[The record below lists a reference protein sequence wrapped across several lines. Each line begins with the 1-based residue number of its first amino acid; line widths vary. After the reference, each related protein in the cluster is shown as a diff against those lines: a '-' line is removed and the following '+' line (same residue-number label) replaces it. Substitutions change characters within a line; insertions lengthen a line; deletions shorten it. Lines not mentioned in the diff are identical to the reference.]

1 MIKYKLIGANQEL
14 ANGTLGRN
22 TVYSGRNVHL
32 CITHRICE
40 PSAKP
45 YENFFFC
52 LSESS
57 GLRTQTGK
65 IHSDDDQLSIMD
77 S

>member
-14 ANGTLGRN
+14 ANGTLGRS
-22 TVYSGRNVHL
+22 TVYSGRDVHL
-32 CITHRICE
+32 SITHMICE

-45 YENFFFC
+45 YKNFFFF